1 MNVIIYL
8 LILVLSMFSLY
19 IFKKILGNLGLKI
32 VFVLMS
38 ITSFILTFK
47 YITISTIN
55 INSNCITYIT
65 MFSSLYLLIDNSS
78 KEESKK
84 AVNQNIIIN
93 IFVAIMLYLMNYHTQ
108 SLTDNI
114 GINMKNVYTAN
125 ERILLIYP
133 IIIFL
138 ANHLLII
145 MYEKIKNIYDNIFIT
160 TVTTFML
167 VGIIEG
173 ILYVTLSYYNI
184 LTIKTIIKLVLST
197 YMIKLILTVIYS
209 IYLMIITKKKVSE
222 WIV

>member
-93 IFVAIMLYLMNYHTQ
+93 IFVAIMLYLMNYH
-108 SLTDNI
+108 LHH
-114 GINMKNVYTAN
+114 
-125 ERILLIYP
+125 ILL
-133 IIIFL
+133 F
-138 ANHLLII
+138 
-145 MYEKIKNIYDNIFIT
+145 
-160 TVTTFML
+160 
-167 VGIIEG
+167 
-173 ILYVTLSYYNI
+173 
-184 LTIKTIIKLVLST
+184 
-197 YMIKLILTVIYS
+197 
-209 IYLMIITKKKVSE
+209 
-222 WIV
+222 

>member
-222 WIV
+222 